1 MILEISLVLACIVVL
16 TELYIIVNL
25 YNKTDRL
32 EQWADSTY
40 INIQNTIQA
49 MRDIDS
55 TGHFEADDEVGTIF
69 QELKKTIDE
78 MDKITTN

>member
-1 MILEISLVLACIVVL
+1 M
-16 TELYIIVNL
+16 
-25 YNKTDRL
+25 

-49 MRDIDS
+49 MREIDN